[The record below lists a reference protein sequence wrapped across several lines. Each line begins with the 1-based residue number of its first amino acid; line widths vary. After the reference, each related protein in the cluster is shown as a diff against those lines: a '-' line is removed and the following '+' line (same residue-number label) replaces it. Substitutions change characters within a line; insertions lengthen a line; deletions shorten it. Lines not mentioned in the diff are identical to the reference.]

1 MPPDPAAYA
10 TGPPGGPA
18 GSPAALGAPDG
29 TAFRAVL
36 VTRGR
41 RTGNEHAVPLRAVSH
56 SGRLYFSRHLPD
68 GDWYL
73 NAAANPDVAVIRGEQ
88 SARGVARIVSDE
100 GLLRIVS
107 ELKYPGQERAK
118 ERRVAI
124 EVSLDRRRDDGL
136 AAVG

>member
-10 TGPPGGPA
+10 TGP
-18 GSPAALGAPDG
+18 SPLPPPDG
-29 TAFRAVL
+29 AVFRIVL

-56 SGRLYFSRHLPD
+56 SGKLYFSRHLPD

-73 NAAANPDVAVIRGEQ
+73 NAAANPDVVVIRGKQ
-88 SARGVARIVSDE
+88 SARGVAHIVSDE
-100 GLLRIVS
+100 GLLRIIS
-107 ELKYPGQERAK
+107 ELKYPGQKRAT

-124 EVSLDRRRDDGL
+124 EVSLDGCRGDDL
-136 AAVG
+136 AAAR